1 MTDFRIGVVDVFVL
15 DHTGSLRVLLLRRAE
30 GTRCTGAWEVVHGR
44 IGDGAPERPE
54 EAALREVGEET
65 GLAVRA
71 LYNVICQPFY
81 LHRLSTVQL
90 AVVFAAFVDSTV
102 PVVLS
107 EEHDAWEWVS
117 VDEAVSRIAWP
128 RSRQAL
134 RDVAV
139 LLGSGHAGPVE
150 DVLRVR

>member
-15 DHTGSLRVLLLRRAE
+15 DHVESLRVLILRRAA

-44 IGDGAPERPE
+44 IGDGVPERPE
-54 EAALREVGEET
+54 DAALREVGEET
-65 GLAVRA
+65 GLAVRT
-71 LYNVICQPFY
+71 LYNVMCHPFY
-81 LHRLSTVQL
+81 LHRQSTVQL
-90 AVVFAAFVDSTV
+90 AIAFAAFVDSRL

-107 EEHDAWEWVS
+107 EEHDACEWVP
-117 VDEAVSRIAWP
+117 VAEALSRIAWP

-134 RDVAV
+134 REIEV
-139 LLGSGHAGPVE
+139 LLGHGNAGPVE